1 MSVWSVGVLSV
12 RLTRPYS
19 TLQPSVWSLDISPA
33 PPVPVIIS
41 SSDMVYSSVK
51 FQRVWEFVC
60 VALRADS
67 CSWLRNNSCRREREE
82 TERER
87 ERWRRNISATLVSP
101 SGRWTETIHSQ
112 THKHKVIQRVSQW
125 LLLRSRTNFLAHWL
139 LLEKTGSSRHK
150 GLPVATT
157 TMRPINS

>member
-1 MSVWSVGVLSV
+1 MISRCPLCASN
-12 RLTRPYS
+12 S

-51 FQRVWEFVC
+51 FQRVREFVC

-87 ERWRRNISATLVSP
+87 ERDGGETFLQLWFRPQDAEPKP
-101 SGRWTETIHSQ
+101 STP
-112 THKHKVIQRVSQW
+112 KHTNTKSYKEYRSGSFFALGQIFW
-125 LLLRSRTNFLAHWL
+125 LI
-139 LLEKTGSSRHK
+139 GSF
-150 GLPVATT
+150 
-157 TMRPINS
+157 